1 MSDPNP
7 TPDLVLVTGGSGF
20 LGAHCVLALL
30 NAGYR
35 VRTTIRTPARAADVR
50 AQLSAGGIDDPGDR
64 LEFAIADLTADAGWA
79 EAVAGCRFV
88 LHVASPFPT
97 TQPKDPDE
105 LIVPARDGALRV
117 LRAARDAGVERIV
130 LTSSFAAIGYGHAP
144 TGRPFT
150 EEDWTEFDS
159 GRPVSAYV
167 QSKTIAERAAWA
179 FVDDEGAR
187 GEGSALQL
195 ATVNPVG
202 ILGPVL
208 GPDVSSS
215 VELIRLVKEGRLPRL
230 PDVHFGIVDVRD
242 VAALHLLAMTRPE
255 AAGQRFLAIAG
266 DVMSAREV
274 ALVIRGHLGEAAGRR
289 VSTRLMPTWMLK
301 AAAPF
306 SRRVRDSLPDIGTVR
321 RASSEKARTLLG
333 WSPRPREEAV
343 IATVDTLPTYRSH
356 RS

>member
-1 MSDPNP
+1 MDGVSDPSIP
-7 TPDLVLVTGGSGF
+7 PSDLVLVTGGSGF
-20 LGAHCVLALL
+20 VGAHCVLALL
-30 NAGYR
+30 QAGYR

-50 AQLSAGGIDDPGDR
+50 AQLAAGGLDDPGDR
-64 LEFAIADLTADAGWA
+64 LEFAVADLTRDDGWA
-79 EAVAGCRFV
+79 EAVAGARFV

-117 LRAARDAGVERIV
+117 LRAARDAGVERVV

-144 TGRPFT
+144 TDRAFT
-150 EEDWTEFDS
+150 EEDWTELDS

-167 QSKTIAERAAWA
+167 RSKTIAERAAWA
-179 FVDDEGAR
+179 FIHDEG
-187 GEGSALQL
+187 GDLEL

-242 VAALHLLAMTRPE
+242 VAALHLLAMTGPE

-266 DVMSAREV
+266 EVMSAQEV
-274 ALVIRGHLGEAAGRR
+274 ALLIRGHLGEAAGRR
-289 VSTRLMPTWMLK
+289 VSTKLMPMWMLK

-321 RASSEKARTLLG
+321 RASAEKARTVLG

>member
-7 TPDLVLVTGGSGF
+7 APDLVLVTGGSGF
-20 LGAHCVLALL
+20 VGVHCVLALL
-30 NAGYR
+30 RAGYR

-50 AQLSAGGIDDPGDR
+50 AQLAAGGLDDPGDR
-64 LEFAIADLTADAGWA
+64 LEFAIADLTRDDGWP

-88 LHVASPFPT
+88 LHVASPFPSR
-97 TQPKDPDE
+97 QPKDPDD

-117 LRAARDAGVERIV
+117 LRAARDAGVERVV

-144 TGRPFT
+144 TDRAFT
-150 EEDWTEFDS
+150 EEDWTELDS
-159 GRPVSAYV
+159 GRPVSAYA

-179 FVDDEGAR
+179 FLHDEGAR
-187 GEGSALQL
+187 SDGSSLEL
-195 ATVNPVG
+195 AVVNPVG
-202 ILGPVL
+202 VLGPVL
-208 GPDVSSS
+208 GPDVSTS
-215 VELIRLVKEGRLPRL
+215 VELVRLVKEGRLPGL

-266 DVMSAREV
+266 EVMSAQEV
-274 ALVIRGHLGEAAGRR
+274 ALLIRGHLGEAAGRR
-289 VSTRLMPTWMLK
+289 VSTKPMPRWMLK

-306 SRRVRDSLPDIGTVR
+306 SRRVRDALPDLGTVR
-321 RASSEKARTLLG
+321 RASAEKARTVLG

>member
-7 TPDLVLVTGGSGF
+7 PATPSPDLVLVTGGSGF

-30 NAGYR
+30 QAGYR

-50 AQLSAGGIDDPGDR
+50 AQLAAGGIDDPGDR
-64 LEFAIADLTADAGWA
+64 LEFAIADLTSDDGWVDAA
-79 EAVAGCRFV
+79 AGCRFV

-117 LRAARDAGVERIV
+117 LRAARDAGVERVV

-144 TGRPFT
+144 TDRPFT
-150 EEDWTEFDS
+150 EEDWTDLDS

-167 QSKTIAERAAWA
+167 QSKTIAERAAWR
-179 FVDDEGAR
+179 FVREEG
-187 GEGSALQL
+187 GALEL

-208 GPDVSSS
+208 GPDFSSS
-215 VELIRLVKEGRLPRL
+215 VELVRLVKEGRLPRL
-230 PDVHFGIVDVRD
+230 PDVHFGVVDARD

-266 DVMSAREV
+266 DVMSAQEV
-274 ALVIRGHLGEAAGRR
+274 ALLIRGHLGEAAGRR
-289 VSTRLMPTWMLK
+289 VSTRLMPMWMLK

-321 RASSEKARTLLG
+321 RATSEKAIAVLG

-343 IATVDTLPTYRSH
+343 IATVDTLPTYHPR
-356 RS
+356 RR

>member
-1 MSDPNP
+1 MSDPNDSA
-7 TPDLVLVTGGSGF
+7 DLVLVTGGSGF
-20 LGAHCVLALL
+20 VGAHCIIALL
-30 NAGYR
+30 EAGYR

-50 AQLSAGGIDDPGDR
+50 AQLLAGGLDDPGDR
-64 LEFAIADLTADAGWA
+64 LEFALADLTSDAGWA

-88 LHVASPFPT
+88 LHVASPFPS

-105 LIVPARDGALRV
+105 LIRPARDGALRV
-117 LRAARDAGVERIV
+117 LRASRDAGVERVV

-144 TGRPFT
+144 TDRPFT
-150 EEDWTEFDS
+150 EEDWTELDS
-159 GRPVSAYV
+159 GRPVSPYV
-167 QSKTIAERAAWA
+167 QSKTIAERAAWD
-179 FVDDEGAR
+179 FIRSDG
-187 GEGSALQL
+187 GSLEL

-208 GPDVSSS
+208 GPDISSS
-215 VELIRLVKEGRLPRL
+215 VELVRLVKEGRLPRL

-266 DVMSAREV
+266 EVMSAQEV

-289 VSTRLMPTWMLK
+289 VSTKVMAPWMLK

-306 SRRVRDSLPDIGTVR
+306 SRRVRDALPDLGRAR
-321 RASSEKARTLLG
+321 RATSEKAQTVLG
-333 WSPRPREEAV
+333 WTPRSREEA
-343 IATVDTLPTYRSH
+343 IAATVDTLPTYRSH
-356 RS
+356 RG